1 MINKQKIALY
11 FFSHTCLDYS
21 ISFNN
26 TFRTVMCEGWHFS
39 RMWKTLAYDNCTSS
53 LREEFRVH
61 MRGGFIRYI
70 GPWPGEP
77 IMDTWISEGPHSLSH
92 KRFIF
97 IFPFFGG
104 VFLTQTLNI
113 GSKAVLFRLGKFLLE
128 ALVWWEIQKSWI
140 LKIIFSTGCHSYHI
154 FKHLIMGYK
163 RIFKWQN

>member
-1 MINKQKIALY
+1 MINKQKIALH
-11 FFSHTCLDYS
+11 FFSHMCLDYS

-92 KRFIF
+92 KRFIL

-104 VFLTQTLNI
+104 VFLRQTLNI
-113 GSKAVLFRLGKFLLE
+113 GSKSSLVPPWKISIGGLGLMRNTKILNLEDYILYRL
-128 ALVWWEIQKSWI
+128 S
-140 LKIIFSTGCHSYHI
+140 
-154 FKHLIMGYK
+154 
-163 RIFKWQN
+163 